1 MEYWPSAPPDPPSE
15 QGNIARTAVARIKLS
30 KPSES
35 QLNVCLGR
43 FRAPLGRPCRGYYW
57 PGIFKQPASTIDGQV
72 MWPGGPAR
80 DLCVATIYKAFQQA
94 TSYKPRST
102 RRHLQATSYTTTTP
116 CYNLQATSHYTVAS
130 VTTFATRL
138 FALCRSLHNKMSS

>member
-1 MEYWPSAPPDPPSE
+1 MIVVLYWCVKYSPPTGLATWDSST
-15 QGNIARTAVARIKLS
+15 GLILLFRLFSTYFKTILYWYKWYRFR
-30 KPSES
+30 KPSNRRD
-35 QLNVCLGR
+35 QPCTYLGNLLSMSGDI
-43 FRAPLGRPCRGYYW
+43 P
-57 PGIFKQPASTIDGQV
+57 Q
-72 MWPGGPAR
+72 